1 VSTGV
6 SVRNHRVLVCPDA
19 HHPFVDKQA
28 WACFKAAAKV
38 SKADTLVIIGDFPDF
53 FAISTHSK
61 HPSRKVS
68 FAYEIDEANKALDEL
83 MKLKFGRVCYTEGNH
98 EFRFDRYIAD
108 KAPELYNVVP
118 DLAGLLKIHQRPGWE
133 WYPYR
138 TCVKIGH
145 IYYTH
150 EVGRC
155 GVNAVR
161 QSLTDFGDNLV
172 IGHTHRL
179 GVSYQGTVNGPM
191 KVCMNVGWLGDLD
204 SIDYRHQAIAR
215 RESQHGFGIVDY
227 DSEGVGWCQAI
238 PIIDGSCMLDGKRVT
253 V

>member
-1 VSTGV
+1 VAERV
-6 SVRNHRVLVCPDA
+6 KNHRVIVCPDA
-19 HHPFVDKQA
+19 HHPFVDKKA
-28 WACFKAAAKV
+28 WACFLQVCKVAKP
-38 SKADTLVIIGDFPDF
+38 DTLVIIGDFADF

-61 HPSRKVS
+61 HPSRRVS
-68 FAYEIDEANKALDEL
+68 FSSEIDATNKALDQVA
-83 MKLKFGRVCYTEGNH
+83 KLGIKRVVFTEGNH

-108 KAPELYNVVP
+108 KAPELYGVVP
-118 DLAGLLKIHQRPGWE
+118 DLAGLFKIHQRPGWE

-138 TCVKIGH
+138 TAMKIGH

-172 IGHTHRL
+172 MGHTHRL

-191 KVCMNVGWLGDLD
+191 KVCLNVGWLGDLD

-215 RESQHGFGIVDY
+215 RESQHGFGLVDY
-227 DSEGVGWCQAI
+227 DKNGIGWCSAI
-238 PIIDGSCMLDGKRVT
+238 PIIDGAAVVDGRIVKA
-253 V
+253 